1 VTTPNPLTTHAVTVI
16 AGVTESWGWKARDAG
31 IIHEPHFEDDVIALR
46 VYVCVSQ
53 IAWPG
58 TKRPRSAKQA
68 LELWQHLAVNTAREA
83 LTHPKTTPETVMWVL
98 PDGVQLAHT
107 AGERAAV
114 ELDVLSGRPA
124 FRIPIG
130 QWIAELPN
138 ALEKMPKPRI
148 RRAPKTERVPSP

>member
-1 VTTPNPLTTHAVTVI
+1 MTRNALTTHAVTVA

-31 IIHEPHFEDDVIALR
+31 VIHEPHFEDDVIALR

-58 TKRPRSAKQA
+58 RRRPRSAKQE
-68 LELWQHLAVNTAREA
+68 LELWQTLAVNTAREA
-83 LTHPKTTPETVMWVL
+83 LSDPRTTHETAMWVL
-98 PDGVQLAHT
+98 PDGVRLATT
-107 AGERAAV
+107 AGERAAL

-130 QWIAELPN
+130 LWIAELPE
-138 ALEKMPKPRI
+138 ALQKMPKPRI
-148 RRAPKTERVPSP
+148 RRAAKTDRVPSS